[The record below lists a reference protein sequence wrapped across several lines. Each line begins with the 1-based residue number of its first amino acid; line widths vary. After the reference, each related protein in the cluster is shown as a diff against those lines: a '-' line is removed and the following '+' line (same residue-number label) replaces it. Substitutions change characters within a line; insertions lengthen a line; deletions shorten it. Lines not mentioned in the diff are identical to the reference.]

1 MNSFIK
7 KINRFSISLT
17 TLVIVF
23 ITAMVSMA
31 LTAFAMDGYSD
42 EIGIRGFVLPKEAL
56 QPANVKGTVI
66 KDAMQIDFFKIA
78 FIGLIV
84 LGVLLLAALALFF
97 IKNAKR
103 GISNEL

>member
-7 KINRFSISLT
+7 KVNKFSVSVAC
-17 TLVIVF
+17 LVIVLVTS
-23 ITAMVSMA
+23 IVPVRAME
-31 LTAFAMDGYSD
+31 GYSD
-42 EIGIRGFVLPKEAL
+42 ENGIRGFVLPKEQL
-56 QPANVKGTVI
+56 RPVNVKGTVI
-66 KDAMQIDFFKIA
+66 KEVVHIDLFKIS
-78 FIGLIV
+78 FVVLIA